1 LLHQQPQQPPQTIEA
16 IENGLKFIRIQSPG
30 LHPVPNNGNAGPKDL
45 LGTSPLANFLSS
57 SNLVGG
63 NRAMVPNATDVAD
76 LESRQQTMQPLHM
89 LLKRAESHQP
99 TTNNGTGNAVA
110 NKPALMPPTMFQSS
124 SASASKP
131 TATTTT
137 TNVSQL
143 LKTSA
148 GEHRNPVEKKAEP
161 SFAALVAAST
171 VNNNNIIGGGGQTNK
186 PEPLTQNQLIQAMNY
201 LIKNDPDFTK
211 KLHEAYLKSFTE
223 TITSK

>member
-1 LLHQQPQQPPQTIEA
+1 MLHQQPPQTIEA
-16 IENGLKFIRIQSPG
+16 IENGLKFIRVNSPG
-30 LHPVPNNGNAGPKDL
+30 LHPVSNNGTVGPKDL

-57 SNLVGG
+57 SNLVGSG

-99 TTNNGTGNAVA
+99 TTNNGTGSAVA

-124 SASASKP
+124 SASMSRP

-148 GEHRNPVEKKAEP
+148 GEHRNPAEKKAEP

-171 VNNNNIIGGGGQTNK
+171 ANNNTIGSTNK

-211 KLHEAYLKSFTE
+211 KLHEAYLKSFTD